1 MNSRSLS
8 QNRGMTS
15 SRPNSFLA
23 TILLS
28 LAIFLLATPATVSA
42 QAPAARRRVAFT
54 QYNSVLYIQGG
65 FTPQQAIGQFNSLD
79 LNTAWKT
86 SSPAWSNLAV
96 GPVVTH
102 HTMVAVKPEH
112 GAGLGGA
119 AQGYLLSIGG
129 NPATPGAFW
138 TAYDFQAGSWKAI
151 PTPLPGNYTGLE
163 GHAAVAD
170 PDTGLVYIVG
180 GFYGNMTANLLT
192 VFDPKTA
199 TVVSSQ
205 AATDSSNRTDVAAV
219 WSSKRKTVVTFGG
232 SRAVSTVSGFDLS
245 NLNEYDPSSRIWKT
259 MVRYTHGTKNL
270 NIQVKGGREKTKRG

>member
-1 MNSRSLS
+1 MNSRSLF
-8 QNRGMTS
+8 QNRGKTS
-15 SRPNSFLA
+15 SSLNSFLA

-28 LAIFLLATPATVSA
+28 LTIFLLTTPATVIA

-54 QYNSVLYIQGG
+54 QYNNVLYIQGG

-79 LNTAWKT
+79 LKTAWKT

-96 GPVVTH
+96 GPVASH
-102 HTMVAVKPEH
+102 HAMVAVKPEH
-112 GAGLGGA
+112 GAGFGGA

-138 TAYDFQAGSWKAI
+138 TAYDFQAGSWRTL

-163 GHAAVAD
+163 GHTAVAD

-180 GFYGNMTANLLT
+180 GFFGNTTENLLT

-205 AATDSSNRTDVAAV
+205 AATDASNRTDVAAV
-219 WSSKRKTVVTFGG
+219 WSSKRKTVLTFGG
-232 SRAVSTVSGFDLS
+232 SRAVTAVSGFDLT

-259 MVRYTHGTKNL
+259 MVQFTHGTENL
-270 NIQVKGGREKTKRG
+270 NV